1 MSRQTDQ
8 KDIEQNLGSSL
19 WQFGQA
25 SNDLKDFHLN
35 DVSLLKL
42 KPIHKETAKRQL
54 QNFMVM
60 GLLAKQMPLVLPLMT
75 SLNIVALNTKN
86 ELEFGESQFN
96 DWLSGQYEDHYQG
109 QSWQK
114 ILDGLQP
121 LPEIKKVKNLHK
133 FYMLVYWM
141 LSSLTQPVKQFDGL
155 ILKAI
160 NAFVFI
166 VK

>member
-1 MSRQTDQ
+1 MN
-8 KDIEQNLGSSL
+8 KNLGSSL

-75 SLNIVALNTKN
+75 SLNIVALNTKMSLN
-86 ELEFGESQFN
+86 LVKASLMIGCQVSM
-96 DWLSGQYEDHYQG
+96 
-109 QSWQK
+109 K
-114 ILDGLQP
+114 I
-121 LPEIKKVKNLHK
+121 ITKVNLGK
-133 FYMLVYWM
+133 DIGWPAA
-141 LSSLTQPVKQFDGL
+141 T
-155 ILKAI
+155 A
-160 NAFVFI
+160 
-166 VK
+166 